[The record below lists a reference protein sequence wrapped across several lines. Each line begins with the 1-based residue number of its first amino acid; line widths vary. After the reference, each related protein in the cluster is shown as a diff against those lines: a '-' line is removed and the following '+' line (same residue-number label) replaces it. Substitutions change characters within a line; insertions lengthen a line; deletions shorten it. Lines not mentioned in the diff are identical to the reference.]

1 MTDIITKDKIIIT
14 IGIAISLIATPIV
27 YDNLILTDTEIQ
39 DVRDMAPFTSDE
51 DFVYKTIL
59 LDKKKVEFDLSKI
72 SKKEVDDILLG
83 TMLKLGIKQQD
94 LIDKIMKGKQINFDE
109 EIKKKSKEIT
119 SFIKL

>member
-109 EIKKKSKEIT
+109 EIKKKSKEKT